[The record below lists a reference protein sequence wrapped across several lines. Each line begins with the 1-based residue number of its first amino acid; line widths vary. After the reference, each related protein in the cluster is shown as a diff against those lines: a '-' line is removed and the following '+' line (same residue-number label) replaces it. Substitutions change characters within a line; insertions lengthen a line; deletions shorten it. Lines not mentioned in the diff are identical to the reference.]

1 MMVDSQKSALYS
13 SGNDKRAFGK
23 LIIVYV
29 IQYYKV
35 PRLYTYHLGVANARA
50 SKVIFVLDPYA
61 AGR

>member
-13 SGNDKRAFGK
+13 SGNDKRAFVK

-29 IQYYKV
+29 IQYYEV
-35 PRLYTYHLGVANARA
+35 TRLYPYNLGVANART
-50 SKVIFVLDPYA
+50 STVIFVLDPYA